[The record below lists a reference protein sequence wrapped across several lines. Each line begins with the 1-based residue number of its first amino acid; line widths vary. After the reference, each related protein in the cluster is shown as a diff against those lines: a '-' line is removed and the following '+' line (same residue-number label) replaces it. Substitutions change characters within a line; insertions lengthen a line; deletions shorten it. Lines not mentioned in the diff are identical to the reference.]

1 MSMRALVLAA
11 ILTAG
16 WTGAPAM
23 ADDAMP
29 PLGAQCLSC
38 HGSDGRP
45 ALADLPVIAGQ
56 QPLYLANALKAYRDG
71 KRAAGQAMVM
81 HEIVKNTTDA
91 EIEALAQW
99 FGGQQ

>member
-1 MSMRALVLAA
+1 MSIRVFVLAA
-11 ILTAG
+11 ILT
-16 WTGAPAM
+16 TGLTGSPVI
-23 ADDAMP
+23 ADDTMP

-45 ALADLPVIAGQ
+45 ALADVPIIAGQ

-91 EIEALAQW
+91 EIDALAQW